1 MSVNRERPHFLILPE
16 DNANERIANG
26 FFLVDKFAKSNC
38 QVLPAQKGW
47 PSIRDGFLSNYN
59 SKLKMHPMAIMI
71 LLVDFD
77 DLSEEDRIAQVKQFV
92 DAAVADRVFV
102 LGAKS
107 EPEELKRTLGSYE
120 KIGKALAKDCLEGT
134 VHTWNHK
141 QLAHNQPEIARMQ
154 PHIDK
159 IFDGK

>member
-1 MSVNRERPHFLILPE
+1 MSVNREKPHFLILPE

-47 PSIRDGFLSNYN
+47 PSIRDSFPTNHN
-59 SKLKMHPMAIMI
+59 ARLKKYPKAIML

-77 DLSEEDRIAQVKQFV
+77 NHGEDERIGQVEEFV
-92 DAAVADRVFV
+92 DPAVADRVFV

-107 EPEELKRTLGSYE
+107 EPEELKKVFGSYE
-120 KIGKALAKDCLEGT
+120 KIGKALAKECVEGT
-134 VHTWNHK
+134 SHTWNHE
-141 QLAHNQPEIARMQ
+141 LLVHNQREIARMQ
-154 PHIDK
+154 PHIAT
-159 IFDGK
+159 IFGG